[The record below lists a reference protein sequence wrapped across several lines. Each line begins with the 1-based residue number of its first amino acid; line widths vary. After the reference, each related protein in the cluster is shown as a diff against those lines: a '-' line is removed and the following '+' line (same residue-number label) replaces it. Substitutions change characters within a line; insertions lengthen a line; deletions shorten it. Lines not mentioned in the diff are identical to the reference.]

1 MKYEHAVGSMVK
13 RWKLFVALYD
23 LGEQEPT
30 HEMVKLFVGFMYTYR
45 DTGGSRD
52 TLGTHGTHGRTRANG

>member
-13 RWKLFVALYD
+13 RWKLFLALYD

-30 HEMVKLFVGFMYTYR
+30 HEMVKFFVGFMYT
-45 DTGGSRD
+45 
-52 TLGTHGTHGRTRANG
+52 